1 VSNRV
6 IIIAVDHC
14 ICRCMFPP
22 VNLYLESVEENIQ
35 KFDRGLSIK
44 CMFELQ
50 IGVNSLSV
58 M

>member
-1 VSNRV
+1 VFSRV
-6 IIIAVDHC
+6 IRIEVDHC
-14 ICRCMFPP
+14 ICRCMFSP

-35 KFDRGLSIK
+35 KFDGGSSIK

>member
-1 VSNRV
+1 MSNRV
-6 IIIAVDHC
+6 IRIEVDHC
-14 ICRCMFPP
+14 VCRCMFPP

-35 KFDRGLSIK
+35 KLDGGLSIK